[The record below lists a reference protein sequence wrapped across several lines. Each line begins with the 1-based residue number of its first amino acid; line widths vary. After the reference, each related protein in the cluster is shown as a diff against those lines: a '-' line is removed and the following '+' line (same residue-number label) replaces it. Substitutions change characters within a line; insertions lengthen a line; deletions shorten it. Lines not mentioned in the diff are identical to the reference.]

1 MIIYQFLKNVLL
13 LLLRLLLLRLLLEAV
28 VYTQLNDIQYMVG
41 IMYIVKKVGIHL
53 KVD

>member
-1 MIIYQFLKNVLL
+1 MIIYQFLKNVL
-13 LLLRLLLLRLLLEAV
+13 LLLLRLLLEAV